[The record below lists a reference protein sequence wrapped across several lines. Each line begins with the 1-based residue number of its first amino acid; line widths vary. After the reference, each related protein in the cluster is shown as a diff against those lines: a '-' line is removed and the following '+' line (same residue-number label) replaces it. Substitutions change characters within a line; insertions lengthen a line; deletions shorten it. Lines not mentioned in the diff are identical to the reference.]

1 MLTDMTISS
10 NFLTISIK
18 MHKIRYHFQL
28 FPPILFKTVIFMHSL
43 CYLVTLLFCYLVT
56 LFRVFPFTF

>member
-56 LFRVFPFTF
+56 LSPCYLV